1 MDMKET
7 QDVSMEQDRF
17 FQQLPYSGMLL
28 PQSLMESLPYMIWV
42 KDTGGRFMFVNRLFA
57 ESCGKGAEEIVGK
70 TDFDIWEKEFAELY
84 VQDDREVEASNRRK
98 NVEEPIHAVDGLRW
112 YDTIKTPLHDSNG
125 NVIGTMG
132 TSKDITR
139 RKTLE
144 HDIENQKRFLKQMI
158 DAIPDMIFYKDAQSR
173 YLGCN
178 RAFAQ
183 DFIGLKEEEII
194 GKTDMDFVR
203 DEELARLF
211 IAKDMEILRAG
222 DSQAFEET
230 IDLANGTHVDVETI
244 KTPLKD
250 QNGEVAGL
258 IGIARDITTRKDFE
272 RRLRE
277 EHEYARLLLE
287 TMPSAVLS
295 SDNDRQITSFNKR
308 AEEITGYTHADI
320 INQKCKIFSCNPC
333 RDDCGF
339 LSKDPHAPV
348 NGLICSIKTSSGETR
363 YVSKNAN
370 TLRNSK
376 GEVIGRIECFD
387 DITEK
392 LITERLLSESE
403 QRLSMATQGGKIGL
417 WDWKVQTGETIFNE
431 QWANMIGY
439 SLNELEPV
447 SINTWTEL
455 THPSDLEIS
464 NRELEKCFSGEKKY
478 YEAEVRMKH
487 KNGRWLWVLDRGEV
501 TEWDDNHK
509 PLRMTGTH
517 IDINERR
524 LAEEELEKKD
534 KILSAVA
541 ASLKELIGNQEL
553 NEAVA
558 KCFTAI
564 GTATM
569 VDRVY
574 LFENSYDELGNG
586 TCSQKV
592 EWNSGV
598 TEPQIDNPELT
609 NIPFQDVGDFVYNLS
624 RGLPYSRITREIE
637 PGRTK
642 ELLES
647 QGILSVMVL
656 PVFVRGC
663 FWGFVGFDEC
673 KYERSWTGA
682 EFSTLSA
689 FVSTVERVIERRL
702 IENELELAKRNAEEA
717 NAIKS
722 QFLANVS
729 HEIRTPMNAILGYTE
744 LLRDLIPDE
753 GGSRYLNSIHKAG
766 ETLMNLINDILD
778 LSKLESGRSELEND
792 YIDISK
798 VFEDIRE
805 VFSLKIK
812 GKSLSFSIE
821 LDPSIPKSLL
831 IDEVRIR
838 QVLFNLVGNAVKFTE
853 QGYVKILSRAEFS
866 ADNPGRTDMI
876 FEVRDTGIGI
886 PEDQY
891 KSIFEPFRQKDG
903 QSNKKY
909 GGTGLGLSISKR
921 LVEMMGGTIS
931 LESRFGQGTT
941 FTVKLPGI
949 IVGKSVA
956 DNFGNECIGRHEGFT
971 AEGCTQPNTE
981 GQEGM
986 ASVSMDNADPE
997 LLERLDALRVGL
1009 WNDCV
1014 RLNRLSDIREFAK
1027 QLNELGDAYRIET
1040 LKAYSENILVA
1051 VASFNSK
1058 RIRELLREFVIDD
1071 AGR

>member
-1 MDMKET
+1 MDMKEP
-7 QDVSMEQDRF
+7 QNVSMEQDSF
-17 FQQLPYSGMLL
+17 FQQLPCNGIPL
-28 PQSLMESLPYMIWV
+28 PQSLLESLPYMIWV
-42 KDTGGRFMFVNRLFA
+42 KDTSGRFMFVNRLFA

-84 VQDDREVEASNRRK
+84 VRDDREVEAANRRK
-98 NVEEPIHAVDGLRW
+98 SVEEPIHAVDGLRW
-112 YDTIKTPLHDSNG
+112 YDTIKTPLHDSSG
-125 NVIGTMG
+125 NVIGTIG
-132 TSKDITR
+132 TSKDITK

-144 HDIENQKRFLKQMI
+144 HDLENQKRFLKQMI
-158 DAIPDMIFYKDAQSR
+158 DAVPDLIFYKDAESR

-178 RAFAQ
+178 RAFARN
-183 DFIGLKEEEII
+183 FIGLKEEEII
-194 GKTDMDFVR
+194 GRTDMDFVR
-203 DEELARLF
+203 DEALAKLF

-222 DSQAFEET
+222 ESQAFEET
-230 IDLANGTHVDVETI
+230 IDLANGVHVDVETI
-244 KTPLKD
+244 KTPFKD
-250 QNGEVAGL
+250 ENGEIAGL
-258 IGIARDITTRKDFE
+258 IGVARNITTRKDFE

-277 EHEYARLLLE
+277 DHEYARLLLE
-287 TMPSAVLS
+287 TLPSAVLS
-295 SDNDRQITSFNKR
+295 SDNNRRITSFNRR
-308 AEEITGYTHADI
+308 AEEITGYTHDDI
-320 INQKCKIFSCNPC
+320 INQKCKIFACNPC
-333 RDDCGF
+333 RDECDF
-339 LSKDPHAPV
+339 LSKDLNAPV
-348 NGLICSIKTSSGETR
+348 TGLICSITTSSGETR

-370 TLRNSK
+370 TLRNNQ

-392 LITERLLSESE
+392 LITERRLSESE
-403 QRLSMATQGGKIGL
+403 QRLNMATQGGKIGL

-439 SLNELEPV
+439 SLNELEPL
-447 SINTWTEL
+447 SIHTWIKL

-464 NRELEKCFSGEKKY
+464 NRELEKCFTGEQKY

-487 KNGRWLWVLDRGEV
+487 KNGRWVWVLDRGEV
-501 TEWDDNHK
+501 TEWDSNHK
-509 PLRMTGTH
+509 PLRMSGTH

-541 ASLKELIGNQEL
+541 ASIKELISNQEIY
-553 NEAVA
+553 EAAA
-558 KCFTAI
+558 KCFKAI
-564 GTATM
+564 GAATM

-574 LFENSYDELGNG
+574 LFENSYDEHGNG
-586 TCSQKV
+586 SCSQKV
-592 EWNSGV
+592 EWSSEFS
-598 TEPQIDNPELT
+598 EPQIDNPELAGV
-609 NIPFQDVGDFVYNLS
+609 PFQDIGDFLQDLS
-624 RGLPYSRITREIE
+624 KGLPYSQIVREME

-656 PVFVRGC
+656 PVFVRGL

-673 KYERSWTGA
+673 KHERIWTGA

-689 FVSTVERVIERRL
+689 FVNTVEKVIERRL
-702 IENELELAKRNAEEA
+702 IENELAQSKRIAEEA
-717 NAIKS
+717 NAMKS

-729 HEIRTPMNAILGYTE
+729 HEIRTPMNAILGYAE
-744 LLRDLIPDE
+744 LLRDLICDD

-778 LSKLESGRSELEND
+778 LSKLESGRVELEHD
-792 YIDISK
+792 FIDIAEI
-798 VFEDIRE
+798 FEDIRE

-812 GKSLSFSIE
+812 GKKLDFSIIM
-821 LDPSIPKSLL
+821 DPSIPKSLL
-831 IDEVRIR
+831 VDEVRIR

-853 QGYVKILSRAEFS
+853 EGFVEILGRAEFS
-866 ADNPGRTDMI
+866 ADNPGRTTLI

-886 PEDQY
+886 PEEQY

-909 GGTGLGLSISKR
+909 GGTGLGLSISRR